1 MPDTR
6 FTPEDLPPFF
16 PDLLPRLAVPGNAD
30 VRSAEPVRRY
40 QRKQL
45 SVKLILLDSARAG
58 EEHPMSGTLLW
69 AVDASSF
76 AALLEVQFNDDT
88 SGRVPFRRGL
98 SIGGMPFDK
107 LLLSNDAQP
116 GEWIK
121 LLYCVDSPEEP
132 LNTDD

>member
-6 FTPEDLPPFF
+6 FNPDDLPPFF
-16 PDLLPRLAVPGNAD
+16 PDMLPRLAMPGPAD
-30 VRSAEPVRRY
+30 VQPAGPQRRY
-40 QRKQL
+40 VRKQL
-45 SVKLILLDSARAG
+45 SVKLITLDSARAG
-58 EEHPMSGTLLW
+58 EEHQMSGTLLW
-69 AVDASSF
+69 AVDASSS

-88 SGRVPFRRGL
+88 SGKVPFRRGL

-107 LLLSNDAQP
+107 LLLTNAAQV

-132 LNTDD
+132 LNTED